1 MSVEVPVDR
10 TGPAEPAPSA
20 SGAPGRDPWSS
31 RSLRTRLTVLTAGL
45 LCVTLVVGALTLT
58 TVLSRTRVAELDDI
72 VRDRAATTAELVT
85 SDSVPATLPVEEPGE
100 IVQVL
105 DADGLVVASSPSA
118 SRTLPVLPQEEV
130 ARLRAATAT
139 SGVVSPTSRSAYD
152 GQARVAVVPVQW
164 RGEPVTVVATM
175 PLAEVQGLLRAL
187 SLSLVGV
194 VPTLTGI
201 LAVAVWLVLGRA
213 LHPVERMRAAAA
225 QVARA
230 GGPGSL
236 PVGPADDEIAALAR
250 TLNEMLDRLETASAR
265 QRRFVADAA
274 HELRS
279 PLATLRASLEVARE
293 HPEAYRS
300 EELAEDLVGE
310 VLRMQGLVDDLLLLA
325 RVGSAPRAR
334 EEVDLVDVARDAVG
348 GSGAVARRPEVTVRV
363 EGSGGAVGDAPA
375 LGRVVRN
382 LVDNAVRHATSR
394 VHVTVGAGSVTV
406 DDDGAG
412 IPEADRE
419 RVFERFVRLDEAR
432 QREVGGSGL
441 GLAIVREIAR
451 EHGGDVTLG
460 AAPLGGLRA
469 RVDLPTP

>member
-1 MSVEVPVDR
+1 MHAGTAPPVERPDAGR
-10 TGPAEPAPSA
+10 GDT
-20 SGAPGRDPWSS
+20 GRDGADPWRS

-45 LCVTLVVGALTLT
+45 LCVTLIAGALTLT
-58 TVLSRTRVAELDDI
+58 TVLSRSRVAELDGI
-72 VRDRAATTAELVT
+72 VRERATTTAELVA
-85 SDSVPATLPVEEPGE
+85 SDSLPDALPVEEPGE

-105 DADGLVVASSPSA
+105 DRDGLVVATSPSA
-118 SRTLPVLPQEEV
+118 SRTLPVLPPDEI

-139 SGVVSPTSRSAYD
+139 SGVVSPTSQSAYD
-152 GQARVAVVPVQW
+152 GQARVAVVPTTW
-164 RGEPVTVVATM
+164 RGEQVTVVATM

-213 LHPVERMRAAAA
+213 LHPVERMRSAAA

-236 PVGPADDEIAALAR
+236 PVSPADDEVSALAR

-279 PLATLRASLEVARE
+279 PLATLRASLEVARQ
-293 HPEAYRS
+293 HPEVYRTD
-300 EELAEDLVGE
+300 ELADDLVGE

-325 RVGSAPRAR
+325 RVGSAPRTR

-348 GSGAVARRPEVTVRV
+348 GSGAVLRRPDVRV
-363 EGSGGAVGDAPA
+363 EVDGTGSAVGDAPA

-394 VHVTVGAGSVTV
+394 VRVTVGQGSVTV

-412 IPEADRE
+412 IPAHDRD

-432 QREVGGSGL
+432 EREAGGSGL

-451 EHGGDVTLG
+451 EHGGDVTL
-460 AAPLGGLRA
+460 AEAPLGGLRA
-469 RVDLPTP
+469 RVDVPPP